1 MTLQVALITS
11 LALLLLYLLAV
22 WLRRGSADDAHDETV
37 QDIGTTIAQA
47 LLALPP
53 QALALRIFDPEDW
66 DFVSSSGGSEAKE
79 VFLAERKRVALIWL
93 RQTKRTVARIMRLYR
108 RAASGSKSM
117 RLGTELTLAFD
128 YFLFLLLCQLLTAL
142 VWLRGPFLAGKLIGT
157 TTKLAEQLSYA
168 AGQIVGGPGRL
179 GLANFDSS
187 EKGA

>member
-1 MTLQVALITS
+1 MTLQLTLAVS

-22 WLRRGSADDAHDETV
+22 WSRRGSADDAHGDFE
-37 QDIGTTIAQA
+37 QDIGSTIAQA
-47 LLALPP
+47 LLELPP

-66 DFVSSSGGSEAKE
+66 KFVLSSGGCEAKG

-93 RQTKRTVARIMRLYR
+93 RQTKRTVAKILRLYR
-108 RAASGSKSM
+108 QAASGSKNI
-117 RLGTELTLAFD
+117 RLWTELSLAFD
-128 YFLFLLLCQLLTAL
+128 YFLFLLLCQLLSAL
-142 VWLRGPFLAGKLIGT
+142 IWLRGPFLARQLIGT
-157 TTKLAEQLSYA
+157 TTNLAEQLSYA